1 MNMTDSKKAL
11 IIGASRGIGL
21 GVVDVLAKR
30 GWQVTATTRAAVP
43 AKSPSSV
50 EWVKLDINK
59 SDAREAVKD
68 ALSES
73 RFELIFVNAGVFGP
87 DHQDI
92 HQASDEEILQL
103 LLTNAISPVR
113 TAAEFLP
120 LLNHRTG
127 VLALMTSEL
136 SSLNE
141 NEVATYPLYSASKA
155 ALNMLTRGLQ
165 EATEKQELTLL
176 SVHPGWVKTDMGGE
190 DATLTVEESATG
202 IADQFDGFRGKGGH
216 HFVEYSGRKLRW

>member
-1 MNMTDSKKAL
+1 MTDSKKAL

-21 GVVDVLAKR
+21 GVVDVLTKR
-30 GWQVTATTRAAVP
+30 GWQVTATTRDAVP
-43 AKSPSSV
+43 EKSPASV

-59 SDAREAVKD
+59 SEARQAVKD
-68 ALSES
+68 ALTANH
-73 RFELIFVNAGVFGP
+73 FDLIFVNAGVFGP

-103 LLTNAISPVR
+103 FLTNAISPVR
-113 TAAEFLP
+113 CAAELLP

-165 EATEKQELTLL
+165 EKTEKQEVTLL
-176 SVHPGWVKTDMGGE
+176 SVHPGWVQTDMGGE
-190 DATLTVEESATG
+190 NATLTIEESATG
-202 IADQFDGFRGKGGH
+202 IVDQFEASSGKGGH

>member
-1 MNMTDSKKAL
+1 MTDSKKAL
-11 IIGASRGIGL
+11 IVGASRGIGL
-21 GVVDVLAKR
+21 GVVEVLAKR

-43 AKSPSSV
+43 EKSPAAV
-50 EWVKLDINK
+50 EWVTLDINQ
-59 SDAREAVKD
+59 SAAREAVNKT
-68 ALSES
+68 LSTHH
-73 RFELIFVNAGVFGP
+73 FDLIFINAGVFGP

-92 HQASDEEILQL
+92 HQSSDEEIIQL

-113 TAAEFLP
+113 TAAEFIP

-141 NEVATYPLYSASKA
+141 NEIATYPLYSASKA

-165 EATEKQELTLL
+165 KATEKQELTLL

-190 DATLTVEESATG
+190 NATLTVEQSATG
-202 IADQFDGFRGKGGH
+202 IVDQFDAYRGKGGH

>member
-21 GVVDVLAKR
+21 GVVKTLAER
-30 GWQVTATTRAAVP
+30 GWKVTATTRDAVP
-43 AKSPSSV
+43 AGASGSAD
-50 EWVKLDINK
+50 WLKLDINE
-59 SDAREAVKD
+59 AEQREAVKD

-73 RFELIFVNAGVFGP
+73 RFDLIFVNAGAFGP
-87 DHQDI
+87 DHQDL
-92 HQASDEEILQL
+92 HQASDKEIVQL
-103 LLTNAISPVR
+103 FMTNTISPVR
-113 TAAEFLP
+113 IASALLP

-155 ALNMLTRGLQ
+155 ALNMLTRGLL
-165 EATEKQELTLL
+165 EETEKQELTLL
-176 SVHPGWVKTDMGGE
+176 SVHPGWVQTDMGGE
-190 DATLTVEESATG
+190 NATLTVTESATG
-202 IADQFDGFRGKGGH
+202 IVDQFDAWRGKGGH
-216 HFVEYSGRKLRW
+216 HFVEYSGRELRW

>member
-1 MNMTDSKKAL
+1 MTDSKKAL
-11 IIGASRGIGL
+11 IVGASRGIGL
-21 GVVDVLAKR
+21 GVVDVLVKR
-30 GWQVTATTRAAVP
+30 GWQVTATTRGAVP
-43 AKSPSSV
+43 EKSPAAV
-50 EWVKLDINK
+50 EWVTLDINQ
-59 SDAREAVKD
+59 SADREAVKNT
-68 ALSES
+68 LSAS
-73 RFELIFVNAGVFGP
+73 HFDLIFINAGVFGP

-92 HQASDEEILQL
+92 HQASDEEIIQL

-113 TAAEFLP
+113 TAAEFIP

-141 NEVATYPLYSASKA
+141 NEIATYPLYSASKA

-176 SVHPGWVKTDMGGE
+176 SIHPGWVKTDMGGE
-190 DATLTVEESATG
+190 NATLTVEESATG
-202 IADQFDGFRGKGGH
+202 IVDQFDAYRGKGGH

>member
-1 MNMTDSKKAL
+1 MTDSKKAL

-21 GVVDVLAKR
+21 GVVDVLVKR

-43 AKSPSSV
+43 AKSPASV
-50 EWVKLDINK
+50 DWVKLDINK
-59 SDAREAVKD
+59 SEAREAVKD

-73 RFELIFVNAGVFGP
+73 RFDLIFVNAGVFGP
-87 DHQDI
+87 GHQDI
-92 HQASDEEILQL
+92 NQATDEEMIQL
-103 LLTNAISPVR
+103 FLTNAISPVR

-120 LLNHRTG
+120 LLKHRTG

-165 EATEKQELTLL
+165 AATEKQELTLL

-202 IADQFDGFRGKGGH
+202 IADQFDAYRGKGGH

>member
-1 MNMTDSKKAL
+1 MTDSKKAL

-43 AKSPSSV
+43 AKSPAAV

-59 SDAREAVKD
+59 SEAREAVKD

-73 RFELIFVNAGVFGP
+73 RFDLIFVNAGVFGP

-92 HQASDEEILQL
+92 HQATDEEIIQL

-113 TAAEFLP
+113 TAAEFLS

-155 ALNMLTRGLQ
+155 ALNMLTRGLL
-165 EATEKQELTLL
+165 EATEKQGLTLL

-202 IADQFDGFRGKGGH
+202 IADQFDAFRGKGGH

>member
-1 MNMTDSKKAL
+1 MTDSKKAL
-11 IIGASRGIGL
+11 IVGASRGIGL

-43 AKSPSSV
+43 EKSPKAV
-50 EWVKLDINK
+50 TWVTLDINQPT
-59 SDAREAVKD
+59 ARETVKNT
-68 ALSES
+68 LSAGH
-73 RFELIFVNAGVFGP
+73 FDLVFINAGVFGP
-87 DHQDI
+87 GHQDI
-92 HQASDEEILQL
+92 HQATDDEIIQL

-113 TAAEFLP
+113 TAAEFIP

-127 VLALMTSEL
+127 VLALMTSDL

-141 NEVATYPLYSASKA
+141 NESATYPLYSASKA

-190 DATLTVEESATG
+190 EATLTVEESANG
-202 IADQFDGFRGKGGH
+202 IVDQFDAYRGKGGH
-216 HFVEYSGRKLRW
+216 HFVEYSGRNLRW

>member
-1 MNMTDSKKAL
+1 MTDSKKAL

-43 AKSPSSV
+43 AKSPASV
-50 EWVKLDINK
+50 DWVKLDINK
-59 SDAREAVKD
+59 SEAREAVKD

-73 RFELIFVNAGVFGP
+73 RFDLIFVNAGVFGP
-87 DHQDI
+87 GHQDI
-92 HQASDEEILQL
+92 NQATDEEIIQL
-103 LLTNAISPVR
+103 FLTNAISPVR

-120 LLNHRTG
+120 LLKHRTG

-202 IADQFDGFRGKGGH
+202 IVDQFDAYRSKGGH

>member
-1 MNMTDSKKAL
+1 MTDSKKAL

-21 GVVDVLAKR
+21 GVVDVLTKR
-30 GWQVTATTRAAVP
+30 GWQVTATTRDAVP
-43 AKSPSSV
+43 EKSPASV

-59 SDAREAVKD
+59 SEARQAVKD
-68 ALSES
+68 ALTANHVD
-73 RFELIFVNAGVFGP
+73 LIFVNAGVFGP

-103 LLTNAISPVR
+103 FLTNAISPVR
-113 TAAEFLP
+113 CAAELLP

-165 EATEKQELTLL
+165 EQTEKQEVTLL
-176 SVHPGWVKTDMGGE
+176 SVHPGWVQTDMGGE
-190 DATLTVEESATG
+190 NATLTIEESATG
-202 IADQFDGFRGKGGH
+202 IVDQFEASSGKGGH

>member
-1 MNMTDSKKAL
+1 MTDSKKAL

-59 SDAREAVKD
+59 FEAREAVKD

-73 RFELIFVNAGVFGP
+73 RFDLIFVNAGVFGP

-92 HQASDEEILQL
+92 QQASDEEILQL

-202 IADQFDGFRGKGGH
+202 IADQFDAFRGKGGH

>member
-1 MNMTDSKKAL
+1 MSDSKKAL

-30 GWQVTATTRAAVP
+30 GWQVTATTRDAIP
-43 AKSPSSV
+43 AKSPATV

-59 SDAREAVKD
+59 SEAREAVKD

-73 RFELIFVNAGVFGP
+73 HFDLIFVNAGVFGP

-92 HQASDEEILQL
+92 HQASDEEILKL
-103 LLTNAISPVR
+103 FLTNAISPIR
-113 TAAEFLP
+113 CAGDFLP

-155 ALNMLTRGLQ
+155 ALNMLSRGLQ
-165 EATEKQELTLL
+165 GQVEKQELTLL
-176 SVHPGWVKTDMGGE
+176 SVHPGWVQTDMGGE
-190 DATLTVEESATG
+190 NATLTVTESATG
-202 IADQFDGFRGKGGH
+202 IVDQFEAWRGKGGH
-216 HFVEYSGRKLRW
+216 HFVEYSGRELRW

>member
-21 GVVDVLAKR
+21 GVVDVLTKR
-30 GWQVTATTRAAVP
+30 GWQVTATTRDAVP
-43 AKSPSSV
+43 EKSPASV

-59 SDAREAVKD
+59 SEARQAVKD
-68 ALSES
+68 ALTANH
-73 RFELIFVNAGVFGP
+73 FDLIFVNAGVFGP

-103 LLTNAISPVR
+103 FLTNAISPVR
-113 TAAEFLP
+113 CAAELLP
-120 LLNHRTG
+120 MLNHRTG

-165 EATEKQELTLL
+165 EQTEKQEVTLL
-176 SVHPGWVKTDMGGE
+176 SVHPGWVQTDMGGE
-190 DATLTVEESATG
+190 NATLTIEESATG
-202 IADQFDGFRGKGGH
+202 IVDQFEASSGIGGH

>member
-1 MNMTDSKKAL
+1 MTDSKKAL
-11 IIGASRGIGL
+11 IVGASRGIGL

-43 AKSPSSV
+43 EKSPAAV
-50 EWVKLDINK
+50 EWVTLDINQ
-59 SDAREAVKD
+59 SAAREAVKNT
-68 ALSES
+68 LSAHH
-73 RFELIFVNAGVFGP
+73 FDLIFINAGVFGP

-92 HQASDEEILQL
+92 HQASDEEIIQL

-113 TAAEFLP
+113 TAAEFIP

-141 NEVATYPLYSASKA
+141 NEIATYPLYSASKA

-176 SVHPGWVKTDMGGE
+176 SIHPGWVKTDMGGE
-190 DATLTVEESATG
+190 NATLTVEESATG
-202 IADQFDGFRGKGGH
+202 IVDQFDAYRGKGGH